1 MLESSLLIASLSQA
15 QLHAAVEPLCRRRT
29 EKRAGRGHGRDHQH
43 RQRPRAERRD
53 AATAQAVLAGHQ
65 RSDSR
70 PCFWCVLEP
79 LHAKKNRLRRLVN
92 YHYNNLKWGLVI
104 TGNYPVIFL
113 LVITAQI
120 TAAPI
125 VLAPRN
131 VHAFDRTL
139 AGYRSLRNSASLS
152 SAEVPNL
159 SLSLACCCTFLA
171 PS

>member
-79 LHAKKNRLRRLVN
+79 LHAKKIRLRRLVN

-104 TGNYPVIFL
+104 TGNYPVMFL

-120 TAAPI
+120 TVTPI
-125 VLAPRN
+125 RHSRRGCVTASCEGHWRRCFVVFTILYVVCA
-131 VHAFDRTL
+131 HARGRCL
-139 AGYRSLRNSASLS
+139 GLRR
-152 SAEVPNL
+152 
-159 SLSLACCCTFLA
+159 
-171 PS
+171 

>member
-1 MLESSLLIASLSQA
+1 MWIGRVKMHVRTRADAHTCASVERTGHLPMLESSLLIASLSQA

-43 RQRPRAERRD
+43 RQRPRAECRD

-70 PCFWCVLEP
+70 PCFWCVLEL

-104 TGNYPVIFL
+104 TGNYPVITL
-113 LVITAQI
+113 PGNYHRNYQI
-120 TAAPI
+120 TDA
-125 VLAPRN
+125 
-131 VHAFDRTL
+131 
-139 AGYRSLRNSASLS
+139 
-152 SAEVPNL
+152 
-159 SLSLACCCTFLA
+159 
-171 PS
+171 

>member
-1 MLESSLLIASLSQA
+1 MPGARFECAHVERTGHLPMLESSLLIASLSQA

-70 PCFWCVLEP
+70 PCFWCVLEL

-120 TAAPI
+120 TVTPI
-125 VLAPRN
+125 
-131 VHAFDRTL
+131 
-139 AGYRSLRNSASLS
+139 
-152 SAEVPNL
+152 
-159 SLSLACCCTFLA
+159 ACTHE
-171 PS
+171 SDQS